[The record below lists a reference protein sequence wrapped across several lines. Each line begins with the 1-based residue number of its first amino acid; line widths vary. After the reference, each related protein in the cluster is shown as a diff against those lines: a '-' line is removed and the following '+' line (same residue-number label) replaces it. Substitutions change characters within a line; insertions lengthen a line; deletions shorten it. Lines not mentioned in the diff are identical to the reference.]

1 MNLKSILRL
10 KVNLNIE
17 ILSKLSILFHGLTTK
32 KYFGKKIKKK
42 IIYFMLLLKK
52 LFKKKLEMI
61 YASFKSTVGIYL
73 SGHVGQD
80 FFVNICPDKYF
91 FG

>member
-1 MNLKSILRL
+1 
-10 KVNLNIE
+10 
-17 ILSKLSILFHGLTTK
+17 
-32 KYFGKKIKKK
+32 
-42 IIYFMLLLKK
+42 MLLLKK

-91 FG
+91 FGQVQKTFFA